1 MCSGQTTSVET
12 HSIIL
17 CKAFANICALQFLV
31 HFIHVF
37 PQIAQRLGTGLLLRL
52 AILRFIIIIIIIA
65 ILFIILKVI
74 RV

>member
-52 AILRFIIIIIIIA
+52 AILRFIIIIIA